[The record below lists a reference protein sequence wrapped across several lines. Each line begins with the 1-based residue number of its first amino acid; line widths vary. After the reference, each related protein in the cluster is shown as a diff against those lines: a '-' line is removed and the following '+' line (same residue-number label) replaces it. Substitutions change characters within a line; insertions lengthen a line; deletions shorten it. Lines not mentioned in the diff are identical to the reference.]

1 MSSVATTTIDSKKP
15 TTKQEL
21 IAANIKLL
29 IEQLEAG
36 HSEALT
42 NYLTAMSRF
51 HNYSFGNVLEIA
63 RQMPTATRVAGFWT
77 WKNLGRSVN
86 AGAKGI
92 RILAPIVGVRRK
104 MDKEAEKDIT
114 KQNERVLLGFRNT
127 YVFDRLSRDLR
138 PCTACQ
144 HAPQRGG
151 ASGVLL
157 NGSSHIIAQFT
168 GALQGGLNANE
179 FQFAGGDLS
188 GWFVVSLCCV

>member
-1 MSSVATTTIDSKKP
+1 MSSAANTTVIDSKKP

-21 IAANIKLL
+21 IAVNIKLL

-42 NYLTAMSRF
+42 DYLTAMSRF

-92 RILAPIVGVRRK
+92 RILAPMVVARRK
-104 MDKEAEKDIT
+104 KDEGAEKDVT
-114 KQNERVLLGFRNT
+114 KQNIQT
-127 YVFDRLSRDLR
+127 QKS
-138 PCTACQ
+138 
-144 HAPQRGG
+144 
-151 ASGVLL
+151 
-157 NGSSHIIAQFT
+157 
-168 GALQGGLNANE
+168 
-179 FQFAGGDLS
+179 
-188 GWFVVSLCCV
+188 